1 MESAIRVVFATTVF
15 DEVATGPG
23 IFARYL
29 WRAFA
34 EDGEIE
40 FHLVCP
46 AARQS
51 HPRLHVATGAGNV
64 YDRVAG
70 TALHVANEL
79 RETGSRTER
88 AWPVLHVNAAHAA
101 GPMCQYPGPL
111 IVQVNDYEVAQM
123 WSHAIRSLLRQG
135 PRKLAS
141 LIWRRRREGRAVHA
155 AARTVCNSDYTRQAV
170 LRAYRPPP
178 ERVVTIYKAVDAGP
192 QEGDTQK
199 GDRHRF
205 PLASCQA
212 EDPAACE
219 DATCTHANTPE
230 PGKTESVPF
239 LLAFVG
245 TNWRIKGLDV
255 LLQAVAR
262 LAGRDVR
269 LTVAGSNELTGNR
282 PFVRLAGRLGL
293 ADRVTFAGR
302 LDRPA
307 LAELLAR
314 SDALVLPSRQE
325 ALGVSVLEALAAG
338 VAVIATDVGGIPEII
353 REEGDR
359 HHLAR
364 ASCPSENTAAC
375 DNTTRVRTTLPRTGE
390 TESVPFFGL
399 LVPPNNPPA
408 LADAIGRLADDADL
422 RRRLAA
428 AGPARAAEFSVER
441 MIDKYR
447 GLYREMQ

>member
-29 WRAFA
+29 WRAFV
-34 EDGEIE
+34 EDSEIE

-51 HPRLHVATGAGNV
+51 HPRLHVAAGAGNV
-64 YDRVAG
+64 YDRVARA
-70 TALHVANEL
+70 ALQVANEL
-79 RETGSRTER
+79 HETSTPSER
-88 AWPVLHVNAAHAA
+88 AWPGLHVNAAHAA
-101 GPMCQYPGPL
+101 GLMSRYPGPL
-111 IVQVNDYEVAQM
+111 IVQVNDYEVAEM
-123 WSHAIRSLLRQG
+123 WSHAVPALVRQG

-141 LIWRRRREGRAVHA
+141 LIWRRRRERRAVHA
-155 AARTVCNSDYTRQAV
+155 ATRTVCNSDYTRRAV
-170 LRAYRPPP
+170 LRAYYPPP
-178 ERVVTIYKAVDAGP
+178 EHVVTIYKAVEVQECTPKQTTLEGGTVSGP
-192 QEGDTQK
+192 FK
-199 GDRHRF
+199 
-205 PLASCQA
+205 
-212 EDPAACE
+212 
-219 DATCTHANTPE
+219 
-230 PGKTESVPF
+230 
-239 LLAFVG
+239 LAFVG

-255 LLQAVAR
+255 LLRAMAR

-269 LTVAGSNELTGNR
+269 LTVAGSSELAGNR
-282 PFVRLAGRLGL
+282 PFVRLAGRLRL

-307 LAELLAR
+307 LADLLAR
-314 SDALVLPSRQE
+314 SDALILPSRQE

-338 VAVIATDVGGIPEII
+338 VPVVASDVGGIPEILG
-353 REEGDR
+353 EGDR
-359 HHLAR
+359 HRFALAPCPPQSPGDC
-364 ASCPSENTAAC
+364 ASGEEPME
-375 DNTTRVRTTLPRTGE
+375 LPLVPGK

-408 LADAIGRLADDADL
+408 LADAIIRLADDAVL

-447 GLYREMQ
+447 GLYREVQ

>member
-1 MESAIRVVFATTVF
+1 MESAIQVVFATTVF

-23 IFARYL
+23 IFAQYL

-51 HPRLHVATGAGNV
+51 HPRLHVAAGAGNV

-70 TALHVANEL
+70 TALQVANEL
-79 RETGSRTER
+79 RETGSPSER

-101 GPMCQYPGPL
+101 GPMSQYPGSL
-111 IVQVNDYEVAQM
+111 IVQVNDYEVAEM
-123 WSHAIRSLLRQG
+123 WSYAAGALLRQG

-141 LIWRRRREGRAVHA
+141 LIWRRLRERRAVRA
-155 AARTVCNSDYTRQAV
+155 ATRTVCNSDYTRRAV
-170 LRAYRPPP
+170 LRAYNPPP
-178 ERVVTIYKAVDAGP
+178 ERVVTIHKAVEVGP
-192 QEGDTQK
+192 QK

-205 PLASCQA
+205 PLASCPA
-212 EDPAACE
+212 EDAAACE
-219 DATCTHANTPE
+219 DAACTHANTPE

-255 LLQAVAR
+255 LLRAMAR

-269 LTVAGSNELTGNR
+269 LTVAGSSELAGNR

-338 VAVIATDVGGIPEII
+338 VPVIATDVGGIPEII
-353 REEGDR
+353 RQEGDR
-359 HHLAR
+359 HRFAR
-364 ASCPSENTAAC
+364 ASCPSENAAAC
-375 DNTTRVRTTLPRTGE
+375 DNTTRLQTTLPRTGE

-408 LADAIGRLADDADL
+408 LADAIVRLADDADL

-447 GLYREMQ
+447 GLYREVQ